1 MGNNRVLIVDDA
13 IDLGRLLQDALKTVH
28 PGIPI
33 TVVPSAEE
41 AILESTRFTIDLL
54 ISDIRLPGMTG
65 LELVRKIRIR
75 QPNVRIMLI
84 SGLSIDRRL
93 KAQIDELKP
102 DAFLHKPMGMP
113 EFLSI
118 CDQLLDM
125 QPPKPAE
132 ADDEILN
139 AVSQAMPGVPKEEL
153 IIKPGGIEN
162 KVVAPVQE
170 EPGTLSTRLSGLR
183 SSLGAVAV
191 MLVDD
196 NARVVAQAGNAPD
209 TFLTEPLFAAGIH
222 ALSAGARLSYLID
235 ATSTHSVQ
243 AYHGKEYDLVF
254 APVGQYS
261 VMIVLRASRSALRL
275 ALAFEEALIA
285 QDEIAAALEKMG
297 LHIQSVAEVGAPE
310 SMAAPAAAEAN
321 QMPAVPAQSSP
332 DLKAEALLEV
342 LEKEGPELGKFEELF
357 ASADSIVKQTQD
369 ADSFWDSIVK
379 AEGSDPGTPGV
390 LSYDQAQKLGLLPDG
405 DDHPKR

>member
-13 IDLGRLLQDALKTVH
+13 IDLGRLLQDALKTAH

-41 AILESTRFTIDLL
+41 AILELTRFTIDLL

-84 SGLSIDRRL
+84 SGLSIDTRL
-93 KAQIDELKP
+93 QAQMDELKP

-118 CDQLLDM
+118 CAQLLEMKLPEPVKAVKAD
-125 QPPKPAE
+125 E
-132 ADDEILN
+132 AILN

-153 IIKPGGIEN
+153 IIKPGGTEN
-162 KVVAPVQE
+162 QAAAPVQE
-170 EPGTLSTRLSGLR
+170 ELNTLSTRLSGLR

-209 TFLTEPLFAAGIH
+209 AFLTEPLVAAGIH

-261 VMIVLRASRSALRL
+261 VMIVLKASRS
-275 ALAFEEALIA
+275 
-285 QDEIAAALEKMG
+285 G
-297 LHIQSVAEVGAPE
+297 
-310 SMAAPAAAEAN
+310 AAP
-321 QMPAVPAQSSP
+321 
-332 DLKAEALLEV
+332 
-342 LEKEGPELGKFEELF
+342 
-357 ASADSIVKQTQD
+357 
-369 ADSFWDSIVK
+369 
-379 AEGSDPGTPGV
+379 GTGF
-390 LSYDQAQKLGLLPDG
+390 
-405 DDHPKR
+405 